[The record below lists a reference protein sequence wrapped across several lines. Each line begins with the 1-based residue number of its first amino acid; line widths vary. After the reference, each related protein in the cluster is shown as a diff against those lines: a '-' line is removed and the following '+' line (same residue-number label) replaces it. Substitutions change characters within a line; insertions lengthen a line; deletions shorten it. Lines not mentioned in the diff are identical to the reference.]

1 MFNHINHSIG
11 IYIRAFLITD
21 WRVMKAILLQ
31 LHRHSKCNSLWCLM
45 GTYEVCTCTHLF
57 FFTNYHIF
65 YSQTKYFKLGKK
77 NHNWTFSLDCKF
89 TISVVHILYAKHC
102 ISSKNNSIT
111 FKLCKIHLEF
121 HNTHAQFCLD
131 VYIYRTWSYYHNIT
145 LEYM

>member
-65 YSQTKYFKLGKK
+65 ILRQNISSWGKK

-131 VYIYRTWSYYHNIT
+131 EYIYRTWSYYHNIT

>member
-45 GTYEVCTCTHLF
+45 GTYEVCTSLLIITFLF
-57 FFTNYHIF
+57 SDKIF
-65 YSQTKYFKLGKK
+65 QVGEK

-131 VYIYRTWSYYHNIT
+131 EYIYRTWSYYHNIT